1 MSRYDAPHIMCDS
14 MSGCTA
20 TDMDYY
26 AAYADSVD
34 GTKITRTRRA
44 PGWLSTDHEDYC
56 PRHTEENER

>member
-1 MSRYDAPHIMCDS
+1 MCDS

-26 AAYADSVD
+26 AAYANSVD